1 MPTINNIV
9 NNTGDELAA
18 EKLLIKNKRIRRTP
32 ADARQLILEA
42 AEAGMSES
50 GPAGLR
56 LEAVA
61 KAAGV
66 SHPTILHH
74 FGSRDGLIQ
83 ALNLKTIEHLKSVL
97 LKMMGAGPS
106 SSVDPITSIFA
117 AYRDGLAQRMIWLMQ
132 SQQPM
137 GAVGLPAF
145 DELVDAL
152 HAMRLRM
159 AGPDQHFDIADTR
172 AIVHLTTI
180 TAFGDAILGKRLR
193 RAQSSDDE
201 IAQRAWFENWFGEL
215 LNVHMTRK
223 VL

>member
-1 MPTINNIV
+1 VKDGWVTKK
-9 NNTGDELAA
+9 
-18 EKLLIKNKRIRRTP
+18 KLESRTKRIRRSP

-42 AEAGMSES
+42 AEAGMAAG

-74 FGSRDGLIQ
+74 FGSREGLIQ
-83 ALNLKTIEHLKSVL
+83 ALNLRTIEHLKSVL

-106 SSVDPITSIFA
+106 SSADPITSTFA
-117 AYRDGLAQRMIWLMQ
+117 AYREGLAQRMIWLMQ
-132 SQQPM
+132 SQAPM

-145 DELVDAL
+145 DELVEAL

-159 AGPDQHFDIADTR
+159 AGLNQNFDIADTR

-180 TAFGDAILGKRLR
+180 AAFGDAIIGKRLR
-193 RAQSSDDE
+193 RAQTPDE
-201 IAQRAWFENWFGEL
+201 ETVQRAWFEDWFGEV
-215 LNVHMTRK
+215 LNVYMTRK
-223 VL
+223 D

>member
-1 MPTINNIV
+1 MSATKS
-9 NNTGDELAA
+9 AS
-18 EKLLIKNKRIRRTP
+18 KNKRIRRTP
-32 ADARQLILEA
+32 EDARRLILDA
-42 AEAGMSES
+42 AEADMAQS

-74 FGSRDGLIQ
+74 FGSREGLIQ
-83 ALNLKTIEHLKSVL
+83 ALNLRTIDHLKSVL
-97 LKMMGAGPS
+97 LRVMGAGPS
-106 SSVDPITSIFA
+106 SSEDAVTTTFA

-145 DELVDAL
+145 DELVEAL

-159 AGPDQHFDIADTR
+159 AGPNVDFDIADTR

-193 RAQSSDDE
+193 RAAGPAEE
-201 IAQRAWFENWFGEL
+201 IAGREWFENWFGEL
-215 LNVHMTRK
+215 LNVYISRK
-223 VL
+223 R

>member
-1 MPTINNIV
+1 V
-9 NNTGDELAA
+9 NSGKTVS
-18 EKLLIKNKRIRRTP
+18 KNKRIRRTP
-32 ADARQLILEA
+32 EDARRLILEA
-42 AEAGMSES
+42 AEADMGQS

-74 FGSRDGLIQ
+74 FGSREGLIQ
-83 ALNLKTIEHLKSVL
+83 ALNLKTIDHLKTVL
-97 LKMMGAGPS
+97 LRVMGAGPS
-106 SSVDPITSIFA
+106 SSEDAISLIFA

-145 DELVDAL
+145 NELVEAL
-152 HAMRLRM
+152 HAMRLRL
-159 AGPDQHFDIADTR
+159 AGPNTVFDIADTR

-193 RAQSSDDE
+193 RAADPAEE
-201 IAQRAWFENWFGEL
+201 IAGREWFENWFGEL
-215 LNVHMTRK
+215 LNVYISRK
-223 VL
+223 G

>member
-1 MPTINNIV
+1 V
-9 NNTGDELAA
+9 KDYRLAK
-18 EKLLIKNKRIRRTP
+18 EKLQSKNKRIRRTP

-42 AEAGMSES
+42 AEAGMAAS

-56 LEAVA
+56 LETVA
-61 KAAGV
+61 KTAGV

-74 FGSRDGLIQ
+74 FGSREGLIQ

-97 LKMMGAGPS
+97 LKMMGEGPS
-106 SSVDPITSIFA
+106 SSRDPITSIFA

-132 SQQPM
+132 SQAPM
-137 GAVGLPAF
+137 GQVGLPAF
-145 DELVDAL
+145 DELVEAL

-159 AGPDQHFDIADTR
+159 AAPDQKFDIADTR

-193 RAQSSDDE
+193 RAQNPDE
-201 IAQRAWFENWFGEL
+201 EIVQRAWFEDWFGEV
-215 LNVHMTRK
+215 LNIYMRRRA
-223 VL
+223 

>member
-1 MPTINNIV
+1 V
-9 NNTGDELAA
+9 SAA
-18 EKLLIKNKRIRRTP
+18 RTASKNKRIRRTP
-32 ADARQLILEA
+32 EDARRLILAA
-42 AEAGMSES
+42 AEAGMAQS

-74 FGSRDGLIQ
+74 FGSREGLIQ
-83 ALNLKTIEHLKSVL
+83 ALNLKTIGHLKSVL
-97 LKMMGAGPS
+97 LRVLGAGPS
-106 SSVDPITSIFA
+106 SSEDAVASTFA

-145 DELVDAL
+145 DELVEAL

-159 AGPDQHFDIADTR
+159 AGPDAGLDIADTR

-193 RAQSSDDE
+193 RAADPADE
-201 IAQRAWFENWFGEL
+201 IAKRDGFENWFSEL
-215 LNVHMTRK
+215 LNVYMSRK
-223 VL
+223 R